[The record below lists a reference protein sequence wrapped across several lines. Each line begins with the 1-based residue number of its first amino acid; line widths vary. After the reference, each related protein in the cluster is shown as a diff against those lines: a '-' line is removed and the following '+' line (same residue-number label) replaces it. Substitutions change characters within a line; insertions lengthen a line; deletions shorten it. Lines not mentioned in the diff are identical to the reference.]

1 MNYSIIFSLH
11 WIEIYQ
17 NARCSVSYK
26 IELMQT
32 ILFFELQRDLNREL
46 LLFLEMVFKM
56 HYVTLISKLFLNEDN
71 VYLQKLSIVFLGRCK
86 II

>member
-1 MNYSIIFSLH
+1 
-11 WIEIYQ
+11 
-17 NARCSVSYK
+17 
-26 IELMQT
+26 MQT

-86 II
+86 NNLS

>member
-1 MNYSIIFSLH
+1 
-11 WIEIYQ
+11 
-17 NARCSVSYK
+17 
-26 IELMQT
+26 MQT

-46 LLFLEMVFKM
+46 LLYLEMVFKM

-71 VYLQKLSIVFLGRCK
+71 VYLQKLLIVFLEDVK